1 MAALV
6 LKDDIQGSS
15 SELTVLVI
23 MILSCSAGWIRNP
36 DGSWSKDPNVE
47 FDSDE
52 ETS

>member
-1 MAALV
+1 MAALA

-15 SELTVLVI
+15 LELTVLV

-36 DGSWSKDPNVE
+36 DGSWSKDPDVE